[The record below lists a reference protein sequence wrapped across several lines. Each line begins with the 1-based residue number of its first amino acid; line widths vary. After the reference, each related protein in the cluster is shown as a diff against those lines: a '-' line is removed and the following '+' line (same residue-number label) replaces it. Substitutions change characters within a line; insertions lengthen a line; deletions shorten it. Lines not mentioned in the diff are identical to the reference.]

1 MSLELKATAPSS
13 GSSVIRSTVGFVGT
27 AAASLL
33 SIVPTPPFSGIESA
47 DAAHSYFPRQRWIQY
62 ETGLSSGTSTP
73 LEVVKRNFVEQLVI
87 RELDSIFE
95 DLLVS
100 QQDLDQADYNAI
112 ASNLWD
118 LYK

>member
-1 MSLELKATAPSS
+1 MSLDLKVTAPSS
-13 GSSVIRSTVGFVGT
+13 GSSAIRPAVGFVGT

-33 SIVPTPPFSGIESA
+33 SIVPATFFSGIESA
-47 DAAHSYFPRQRWIQY
+47 DAAHSYSPRQNWIQY

-73 LEVVKRNFVEQLVI
+73 LEVVNPNFIEQLVI

-95 DLLVS
+95 DLLAL

-112 ASNLWD
+112 ASNLWE